1 FPITLMGSGEPWKL
15 VDYVKGFN
23 YLTYYGGK
31 FSTSQQ
37 RGIFMDA
44 AIDLLPADYWR
55 YALLAA
61 APESDDTEFT
71 WEGFALTVN
80 KDLAGIFDNFVRR
93 APKLGEKLFGA
104 TIPAGGELGPAEAE
118 LAASLDAA
126 LA

>member
-1 FPITLMGSGEPWKL
+1 LRYPNGSGEPWKL

-61 APESDDTEFT
+61 APDEMHFEIAQGRDSTY
-71 WEGFALTVN
+71 
-80 KDLAGIFDNFVRR
+80 
-93 APKLGEKLFGA
+93 
-104 TIPAGGELGPAEAE
+104 EARFRTF
-118 LAASLDAA
+118 
-126 LA
+126 